1 MTDVLCNVIAAYKV
15 DNKGKKSVHGDIKK
29 GGAMTDFKPL
39 PTENE
44 SFGFWGTSVVNGYDA
59 PTAWD
64 AASRVLAEALK
75 LTPEETR
82 DLLDARFGRHL
93 SDDLSFIKG
102 GPVDFETVER
112 HIMGRLADRKWRKW
126 FETAVREAKAA
137 MNEGARLS

>member
-1 MTDVLCNVIAAYKV
+1 MTN
-15 DNKGKKSVHGDIKK
+15 
-29 GGAMTDFKPL
+29 FKPL

-44 SFGFWGTSVVNGYDA
+44 CFGFWGTSVVNGYDA
-59 PTAWD
+59 PMAWD

-102 GPVDFETVER
+102 GPTTAQAITD
-112 HIMGRLADRKWRKW
+112 HIKIRIADRKWRGY
-126 FETAVREAKAA
+126 FESALREIRAPY
-137 MNEGARLS
+137 L